1 MRDAEGQGSDPMSE
15 KATDG
20 AVTAA
25 PRFAVEHPHVVETRR
40 ELALDQN
47 RWRYILVVVTDLSLD
62 PGDPTHSAKEL
73 DQMVRAVNA
82 AASKAGVGYD
92 VLSIRNP

>member
-1 MRDAEGQGSDPMSE
+1 MRAAEGQGIDPMSDQ
-15 KATDG
+15 ATDDP
-20 AVTAA
+20 VDAA
-25 PRFAVEHPHVVETRR
+25 PRFAVEHPNVMGMRR

-47 RWRYILVVVTDLSLD
+47 RWRYILVVLTDLSLD
-62 PGDPTHSAKEL
+62 PGDPAHSAKDL

-82 AASKAGVGYD
+82 AATKAGVGYD

>member
-1 MRDAEGQGSDPMSE
+1 MRDAEGQGSDLMNDQ
-15 KATDG
+15 ATDG
-20 AVTAA
+20 GVKAG
-25 PRFAVEHPHVVETRR
+25 PRFAVDHPHVIETRR

-47 RWRYILVVVTDLSLD
+47 RWRYILVVLTDLSLD